1 MLQGIDSVQPTGSDE
16 CFLDVFGG
24 PKQLKNGIRD
34 FRKSEVTGGYVWIF
48 QGYVTFRFVEIRTY
62 APGSYVRVYASP

>member
-24 PKQLKNGIRD
+24 PKQLKNGIGD
-34 FRKSEVTGGYVWIF
+34 FRKSEVTGGYGWIF
-48 QGYVTFRFVEIRTY
+48 SGLRHL
-62 APGSYVRVYASP
+62 

>member
-24 PKQLKNGIRD
+24 PKQLKNNIGN
-34 FRKSEVTGGYVWIF
+34 FRKLEVSGGYVWIF
-48 QGYVTFRFVEIRTY
+48 SGLRHL
-62 APGSYVRVYASP
+62 